1 LVDDTCNIAS
11 LTLTEASGSERDAVW
26 ELVENKKVIVL
37 LGDKSY
43 LSARFKEDLNNE
55 QGLKLETPVHHNMIV
70 HLEKKEQNFLNKTRP
85 LV

>member
-37 LGDKSY
+37 LGDK
-43 LSARFKEDLNNE
+43 
-55 QGLKLETPVHHNMIV
+55 
-70 HLEKKEQNFLNKTRP
+70 EQNFLNKTRP